1 MKKQTFSPILN
12 SEIAPY
18 VCLLRIK
25 NRGLI
30 KRSDLC
36 YLCVCRFCRFR
47 NLRFCFFDPLGEFA
61 FVLLAGFGVDIAFFA
76 FAAGQAR
83 TDASFPQGVAY
94 PIQASGAG
102 FAYLSLDRLGMRL
115 CGRTR
120 SVYGR
125 FRCILGDCSAS
136 DSLASVLPVL
146 RSMLTAACL
155 RGRIQFFRL
164 AAHGL
169 LRARLS
175 TANSDGVRRG
185 RRRRLACRV
194 CWPALRLVWLPTKRC
209 NKIARGT
216 LPKFN
221 NIRLLLFTFNG

>member
-1 MKKQTFSPILN
+1 MRLPPDSLGQMLPSRKLTLIRYRHPVLD
-12 SEIAPY
+12 
-18 VCLLRIK
+18 LRIF
-25 NRGLI
+25 LWI
-30 KRSDLC
+30 W
-36 YLCVCRFCRFR
+36 
-47 NLRFCFFDPLGEFA
+47 
-61 FVLLAGFGVDIAFFA
+61 
-76 FAAGQAR
+76 
-83 TDASFPQGVAY
+83 
-94 PIQASGAG
+94 
-102 FAYLSLDRLGMRL
+102 LGMRL

-155 RGRIQFFRL
+155 RGRMQFFRL

>member
-76 FAAGQAR
+76 FAAGQSR
-83 TDASFPQGVAY
+83 TDASFPQVDAY
-94 PIQASGAG
+94 LIQASGVG
-102 FAYLSLDRLGMRL
+102 FAYLSLDLARDAALRAHTERLRAVSLYSRRL
-115 CGRTR
+115 LCLGQPRVCLAGFAVDAHRRLLARPNAILPSRRTR
-120 SVYGR
+120 
-125 FRCILGDCSAS
+125 
-136 DSLASVLPVL
+136 
-146 RSMLTAACL
+146 LTP
-155 RGRIQFFRL
+155 R
-164 AAHGL
+164 
-169 LRARLS
+169 
-175 TANSDGVRRG
+175 TAFDGE
-185 RRRRLACRV
+185 
-194 CWPALRLVWLPTKRC
+194 
-209 NKIARGT
+209 
-216 LPKFN
+216 
-221 NIRLLLFTFNG
+221 